1 MRKMRGVTLQKAPRK
16 NIEISNFVTGP
27 PPENTSNLAD
37 FQSRHGEAPRFA
49 GKGREIALGR
59 CWWPAPL
66 QKTPQISPIFKADT
80 VRLHVSREKDGKLHL
95 VDAGGTIR
103 RSFSRTAAGKFAGG
117 GRAKPTPTGGAMTPP
132 FKN

>member
-59 CWWPAPL
+59 CWWD
-66 QKTPQISPIFKADT
+66 DT
-80 VRLHVSREKDGKLHL
+80 KVVQPD
-95 VDAGGTIR
+95 
-103 RSFSRTAAGKFAGG
+103 GG
-117 GRAKPTPTGGAMTPP
+117 GQVRGGRKGETYPHRGSDDPP